1 MLSVMP
7 AFALD
12 DPADR
17 RARRTRVAIRNAF
30 NRLILERG
38 YASLTPGGI
47 AEAAD
52 IGRSTFYEHYRG
64 VDDLLA
70 KSLGGLLA
78 PLASGCF
85 EPCAPEEARRMVEH
99 IWENRRLA
107 QVLFKDETHAIV
119 LRSFAAEFEASL
131 QRKLCS
137 SSFTPLLAPNLIA
150 LQLAASQLAV
160 LSAWVSGR
168 SGHSA
173 QQIAVALHAGGRA
186 SMLALTTRPV

>member
-1 MLSVMP
+1 MLSIMT
-7 AFALD
+7 ATALD

-17 RARRTRVAIRNAF
+17 RARRTRAAIRRAF

-38 YASLTPGGI
+38 YASLTSSGI

-70 KSLGGLLA
+70 KTLGGLLA

-85 EPCAPEEARRMVEH
+85 EPSAPEEARRVVEH

-107 QVLFKDETHAIV
+107 QVLFKDETQAIV
-119 LRSFAAEFEASL
+119 LRSTAS
-131 QRKLCS
+131 
-137 SSFTPLLAPNLIA
+137 
-150 LQLAASQLAV
+150 
-160 LSAWVSGR
+160 
-168 SGHSA
+168 
-173 QQIAVALHAGGRA
+173 
-186 SMLALTTRPV
+186 